1 MSCCTNTYN
10 YGCVDSC
17 GTIKTDILFSQTGE
31 HIFYFD
37 GVNKHKEI
45 VDGIAGQAI
54 NIDLSELNA
63 NSCYSVKILNPDGT
77 KFTFV
82 KDTITY
88 DCISFKTELFKT
100 I

>member
-1 MSCCTNTYN
+1 MSCCTNTY
-10 YGCVDSC
+10 YLGCYDSC
-17 GTIKTDILFSQTGE
+17 GTIPTEIPYSQNGVHTV
-31 HIFYFD
+31 YFD
-37 GVNKHKEI
+37 GVNKHKEHFI
-45 VDGIAGQAI
+45 GVTGELIY
-54 NIDLSELNA
+54 IDLNKLTG